1 MAVKA
6 PDDKHFRRAHAK
18 PVARRRREFLV
29 RAWVVARVAVGVAL
43 VAAAT
48 AAGGRALVR
57 SSYFTVQ
64 RLAVTGNVR
73 LTTDEVAALLA
84 GLRGQNT
91 LRADL
96 ASWQERLTT
105 SRWVRSAELHRVLP
119 STVEVEIVERVPL
132 AIGRENGRL
141 HLLDEQGEAIDDYGP
156 QYAELDLPIVDG
168 LVSDRAASRWVRA
181 ALVARLLGSLAA
193 RPELLRLVSQL
204 DVSDPRDV
212 VAILADDPAR
222 VHLGDRDFV
231 ARVQAY
237 LELKPALQARVPV
250 IDYVDLRFDS
260 RVFVRPAADAS
271 APVASLDPVREGTT
285 FR

>member
-18 PVARRRREFLV
+18 PVARRRRELLA
-29 RAWVVARVAVGVAL
+29 RAWATTRVVLGVTL
-43 VAAAT
+43 VAAA
-48 AAGGRALVR
+48 AAVGARALVR
-57 SSYFTVQ
+57 SSHFTVQ
-64 RLAVTGNVR
+64 RLAVSGNVR
-73 LTTDEVAALLA
+73 LSTDEVTALLA

-96 ASWQERLTT
+96 ATWQERLAA

-119 STVEVEIVERVPL
+119 STVEVEIIERVPL
-132 AIGRENGRL
+132 AIGRLNGRL
-141 HLLDEQGEAIDDYGP
+141 YLLDERGEAIDDYGP

-168 LVSDRAASRWVRA
+168 LVSDRAASRQARA
-181 ALVARLLGSLAA
+181 ALVARLLGSFAA

-204 DVSDPRDV
+204 DVSDPRDA
-212 VAILADDPAR
+212 VAILAEDPAR
-222 VHLGDRDFV
+222 VHLGDRDFA

-260 RVFVRPAADAS
+260 RVFVRPAADAI
-271 APVASLDPVREGTT
+271 APVALADPVREGTT